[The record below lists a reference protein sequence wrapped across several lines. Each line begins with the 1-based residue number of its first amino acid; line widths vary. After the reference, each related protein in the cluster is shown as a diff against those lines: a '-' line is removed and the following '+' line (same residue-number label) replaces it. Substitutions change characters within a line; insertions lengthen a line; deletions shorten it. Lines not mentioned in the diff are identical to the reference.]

1 MQRATGGDRHTGQER
16 PLSQGEV
23 IIIQFKIIY
32 ILREHYVCRK
42 TLRSLLTVDVHSRDI
57 LQKLIKDRVTSVA
70 EFSWTSQMR

>member
-1 MQRATGGDRHTGQER
+1 MH
-16 PLSQGEV
+16 
-23 IIIQFKIIY
+23 
-32 ILREHYVCRK
+32 VCRK

>member
-1 MQRATGGDRHTGQER
+1 M
-16 PLSQGEV
+16 PLCRV
-23 IIIQFKIIY
+23 KTTY
-32 ILREHYVCRK
+32 ILRDHYVCRK